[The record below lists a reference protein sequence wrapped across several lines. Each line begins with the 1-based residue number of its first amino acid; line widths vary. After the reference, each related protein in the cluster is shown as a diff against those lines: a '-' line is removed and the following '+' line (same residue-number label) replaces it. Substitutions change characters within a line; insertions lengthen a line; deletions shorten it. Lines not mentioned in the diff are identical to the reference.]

1 MTTIRDVALRAQ
13 VSTATVSRALSPDP
27 RVAPDTLARVLA
39 AARELNYVPN
49 TVARSLR
56 QQRSKTWALII
67 ADVENP
73 FLTQLTRGVEDV
85 AQSAGYSVLLCN
97 SDEKQDKED
106 SYLALAIESR
116 VTGVLITPTSPD
128 TDIDGLMLHDLP
140 VIAMD
145 RPLHYSKQVDTVLVD
160 TRRAARSAVEG
171 LARRGFRRIGC
182 LTGPRRVFTAEERA
196 VGYREGLADVG
207 LVGPGGSD
215 ELIRYA
221 DYNVAGGRAAAQSLL
236 DQTDIDAILVA
247 NSLMTVGLLEVMTE
261 RGLTLGDDI
270 DVTTFDDAPWTR
282 LLGSRIAVLPQPAYE
297 VGRTA
302 AGMLLARLEQPQR
315 PARTVMLTVD
325 MDTARASAGK
335 IVADGEAQAVS

>member
-13 VSTATVSRALSPDP
+13 VSTATVSRALSADT
-27 RVAPDTLARVLA
+27 RVAPETLSRVLA

-56 QQRSKTWALII
+56 QQRSMTWALII

-97 SDEKQDKED
+97 SDESPDKED

-128 TDIDGLMLHDLP
+128 TDIEGLIARDLP

-145 RPLHYSKQVDTVLVD
+145 RPLHHSKQVDTVLVD
-160 TRRAARSAVEG
+160 TRRAARAAVEG
-171 LARRGFRRIGC
+171 LADAGFRRIGC

-196 VGYREGLADVG
+196 VGYREGLADAG
-207 LVGPGGSD
+207 LVGSAGAD

-221 DYNVAGGRAAAQSLL
+221 DYNVAGGRAAAESLL
-236 DQTDIDAILVA
+236 DDTEVDAILVA
-247 NSLMTVGLLEVMTE
+247 NSLMTVGLLEVMSE
-261 RGLTLGDDI
+261 RELSAGKDI
-270 DVTTFDDAPWTR
+270 HVTTFDDAPWTR
-282 LLGSRIAVLPQPAYE
+282 LLGAQIAVLPQPAYD
-297 VGRTA
+297 VGKA
-302 AGMLLARLEQPQR
+302 AAQMLLARLEHPES
-315 PARTVMLTVD
+315 PARTVMLNVD
-325 MDTARASAGK
+325 LGAGRPTPR
-335 IVADGEAQAVS
+335 